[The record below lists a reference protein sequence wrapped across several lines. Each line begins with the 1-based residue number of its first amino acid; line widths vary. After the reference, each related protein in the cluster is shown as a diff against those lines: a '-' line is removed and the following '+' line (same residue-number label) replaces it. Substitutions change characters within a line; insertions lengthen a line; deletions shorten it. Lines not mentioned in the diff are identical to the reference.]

1 VSLVEGSD
9 TFNFFEVQFDYGAA
23 GPPGYL
29 VFKNVNYTIQANLNA
44 MAEMQ
49 VQLSQLNNSVISPVY
64 SWILPFQQYVK
75 GGDWSIICGSD
86 KA

>member
-1 VSLVEGSD
+1 VVFAISVCLIALGACSCVKIELGLNQNVSLVEGSD

-29 VFKNVNYTIQANLNA
+29 VFKNVNYTIQSNIDA

-49 VQLSQLNNSVISPVY
+49 V
-64 SWILPFQQYVK
+64 
-75 GGDWSIICGSD
+75 
-86 KA
+86 